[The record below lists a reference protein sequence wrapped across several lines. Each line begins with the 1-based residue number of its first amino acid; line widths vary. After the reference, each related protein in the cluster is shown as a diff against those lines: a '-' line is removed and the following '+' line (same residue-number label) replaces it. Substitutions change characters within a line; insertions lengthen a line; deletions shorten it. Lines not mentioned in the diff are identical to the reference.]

1 MKNGA
6 FFNKNARILRRNERS
21 LNQNG
26 REMRAFR
33 KLTDVKIGNIGKHR
47 LGGLELLEE
56 DSRRQSAGRSPKSE
70 ELLTEDSARTLRG
83 LCEDLGPK
91 DACGG

>member
-6 FFNKNARILRRNERS
+6 FFSKNARILRRNECF

-47 LGGLELLEE
+47 LGGSELLEE
-56 DSRRQSAGRSPKSE
+56 DSRRKAEVR
-70 ELLTEDSARTLRG
+70 RTLRG
-83 LCEDLGPK
+83 RLRRIDK
-91 DACGG
+91 MFATN

>member
-1 MKNGA
+1 MKTGA
-6 FFNKNARILRRNERS
+6 FFNKNARILRRNERF

-47 LGGLELLEE
+47 LGRLELLEE
-56 DSRRQSAGRSPKSE
+56 DSS
-70 ELLTEDSARTLRG
+70 RTL
-83 LCEDLGPK
+83 GPRTPY
-91 DACGG
+91 GE